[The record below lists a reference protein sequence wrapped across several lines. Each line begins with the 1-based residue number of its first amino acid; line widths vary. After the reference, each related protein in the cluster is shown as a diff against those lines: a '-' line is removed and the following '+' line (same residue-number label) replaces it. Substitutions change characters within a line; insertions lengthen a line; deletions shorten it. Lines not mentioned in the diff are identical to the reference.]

1 MTAFSTAA
9 LSSVRSNASGAGDCP
24 LSRRIA
30 AAWRA
35 STCTIDPAAARMSF
49 EAIAGAAPL

>member
-1 MTAFSTAA
+1 MSSA
-9 LSSVRSNASGAGDCP
+9 LSKPPSLIGSV

-35 STCTIDPAAARMSF
+35 STWTMLPAAASTSLDS
-49 EAIAGAAPL
+49 IAGAAPL